1 MNLKEAFTYANFL
14 DELMKQARGYLVDIN
29 FITTTTETHMRLKA
43 NKDAN
48 DEEVVVQKPY
58 DVSFTPND
66 VIDFVVK
73 VLNEKERLSNAIAVA
88 KDNAEIN
95 IDNAVAMNKQKQSF
109 VIVLNT
115 MAGIKASEKV
125 TNGRDYKFDVNGEQ
139 KPYIYEIRSKKSID
153 FDRNDVKGLIK
164 KYSKECDEV
173 SAQLDKII
181 INTPVD
187 FTPKFDSTD
196 TFEDLVMA
204 K

>member
-153 FDRNDVKGLIK
+153 FDRNDVRGLIK

-181 INTPVD
+181 INTLVD